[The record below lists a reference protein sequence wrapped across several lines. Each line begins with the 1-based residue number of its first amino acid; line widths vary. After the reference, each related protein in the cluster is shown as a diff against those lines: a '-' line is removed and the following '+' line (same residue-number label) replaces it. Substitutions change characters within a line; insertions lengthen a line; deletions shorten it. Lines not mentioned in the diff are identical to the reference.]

1 MKFTIRLKLL
11 IGFTLLLTLSSLVQG
26 LSFLI
31 TKQYI
36 SSQISS
42 FQEVQA
48 KKGSSEIK
56 DFFTRL
62 STNSF
67 GLARVYKKTEKE
79 LTQSANY
86 VIRNNDYI
94 KKIIFLSP
102 FGRELAKF
110 DTFGQVSQDKLSYE
124 VLSDPFNS
132 AVAGSTAISKVYYI
146 EEGLG
151 PHIDLFSP
159 IFGDKSDVIGAV
171 KMQINLDQL
180 RIDLGGIRLGGNGYI
195 YVVDNEGRLIAHPS
209 EQFVLQRPNLSFRK
223 IVSNVI
229 TNTESTPQDEEY
241 RNEKNIIVVAKAI
254 RIPGYNWIA
263 VFEQPTSEA
272 FGFLTFIRN
281 LYIVTLVGSSLFLLL
296 IALFLSENLT
306 RPIRKLQ
313 QITRQIQSERGQI
326 KRTILIKSG
335 DEIESLSYSFASL
348 IDQLLQREHSLE
360 KITSQLENANERL
373 KGVDRL
379 KDEFL
384 SLATHELRNPMTAIK
399 SYLWMVLEGHG
410 GKVSKKQKDYLDK
423 AYKSTDSLI
432 MLVND
437 MLNVSRIESGRMTID
452 LKAVKYDG
460 LVLDLVSELKP
471 RADELGVKVSVVP
484 SPTLPEVLADYNRI
498 KEVLINLV
506 GNSLKFTTRGGK
518 ITIRFRQKDGLIETS
533 VSDTGAGIKSDDIPK
548 LFQKFSMVGNK
559 EQKKQ
564 NAQGTGLGLYL
575 SKLIVELH
583 GGKIWAESEGEGKG
597 ATFTFSLKV
606 FEKQRSPYNL

>member
-36 SSQISS
+36 SSQVSS

-56 DFFTRL
+56 DFFIRL

-79 LTQSANY
+79 LEQSANY

-94 KKIIFLSP
+94 KKISFFSP

-110 DTFGQVSQDKLSYE
+110 DTFGQVSQEKLSYE
-124 VLSDPFNS
+124 VLSDPFDS

-146 EEGLG
+146 EKGLG
-151 PHIDLFSP
+151 PHINLFSP
-159 IFGDKSDVIGAV
+159 IFGDKSDVIGVV

-209 EQFVLQRPNLSFRK
+209 EQFVLQRPNLSSRK
-223 IVSNVI
+223 IVSNAI
-229 TNTESTPQDEEY
+229 TNTESTAQDEEY
-241 RNEKNIIVVAKAI
+241 NSEKNIAVVAKAI
-254 RIPGYNWIA
+254 KIPGYNWIA
-263 VFEQPTSEA
+263 VFEQPKSEA

-281 LYIVTLVGSSLFLLL
+281 LFIVTLVGSSLFLLL

-313 QITRQIQSERGQI
+313 QITQQIQREKGQV
-326 KRTILIKSG
+326 KRTIIIKSG
-335 DEIESLSYSFASL
+335 DEIESLSYSFASF
-348 IDQLLQREHSLE
+348 IDQLLQREHLLE
-360 KITSQLENANERL
+360 KITSKLESANERL
-373 KGVDRL
+373 KGVDKL

-384 SLATHELRNPMTAIK
+384 SLASHELRNPMTTIK
-399 SYLWMVLEGHG
+399 SYLWMLLEGHG
-410 GKVSKKQKDYLDK
+410 GKVSKKQKDYLDT
-423 AYKSTDSLI
+423 AYKSTDRLI

-437 MLNVSRIESGRMTID
+437 MLDVSRIESGRMTID

-460 LVLDLVSELKP
+460 LVLDVVSELKP
-471 RADELGVKVSVVP
+471 RADELGVKISVVP
-484 SPTLPEVLADYNRI
+484 SPTLPQVLADFNKI

-506 GNSLKFTTRGGK
+506 GNALKFTPKEGR
-518 ITIRFRQKDGLIETS
+518 ITISIKQKDNMVETQ
-533 VSDTGAGIKSDDIPK
+533 VSDTGTGIKSEDIPK
-548 LFQKFSMVGNK
+548 LFQKFSMVGNSAEK
-559 EQKKQ
+559 QK
-564 NAQGTGLGLYL
+564 NTQGTGLGLYL
-575 SKLIVELH
+575 SKLIVGLH

-597 ATFTFSLKV
+597 STFTFSLKV
-606 FEKQRSPYNL
+606 FEKQ